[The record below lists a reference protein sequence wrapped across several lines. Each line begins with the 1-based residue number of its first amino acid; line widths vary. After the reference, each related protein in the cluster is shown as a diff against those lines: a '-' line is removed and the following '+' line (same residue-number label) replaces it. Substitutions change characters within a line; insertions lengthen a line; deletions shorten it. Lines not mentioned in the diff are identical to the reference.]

1 MPNIAVLIPCYNE
14 EHTIRKVIRDFRKE
28 LPNATIYVYDNNC
41 NDTTAQKAEDE
52 NAIVRYEKKQG
63 KGNVVRTMFRDIEA
77 DFYVMVDGDCTYPA
91 EKVHDLLKHVISGE
105 ADMTV
110 GARLDEFSDKS
121 FRPFHKIGN
130 EAIKWT
136 INFLFDCR
144 LRDILSGYRC
154 FNRKFVK
161 SIPVLSQGFEV
172 ETELTLQALD
182 KNMVI
187 KEVQIPYRERPEGS
201 YSKLSTFRDGIRII
215 KTILS
220 IFKDYM
226 PLKCFSFIGLMTFL
240 MGLGFGSIPIY
251 EFIRTAKVTHP
262 STAVLA
268 TGIVLISLL
277 SFITGLILESSKRR
291 HKELFQIIIDHKISH
306 VNELHM
312 DYTERLYH
320 QNLLDRT
327 G

>member
-1 MPNIAVLIPCYNE
+1 MPNIAILIPCYNE

-28 LPNATIYVYDNNC
+28 LPNATVYVYDNNC

-52 NAIVRYEKKQG
+52 NAVVRQERKQG

-91 EKVHDLLKHVISGE
+91 EKVHDILQPVMAGE

-121 FRPFHKIGN
+121 FRPLHKIGN
-130 EAIKWT
+130 EAIKWA

-161 SIPVLSQGFEV
+161 SIPILSHGFEV

-187 KEVQIPYRERPEGS
+187 KEVNIPYRERPEGS
-201 YSKLSTFRDGIRII
+201 YSKLSTFRDGLRII

-226 PLKCFSFIGLMTFL
+226 PLKCFSFVGLAAFLIGL
-240 MGLGFGSIPIY
+240 GLGSIPVY
-251 EFIRTAKVTHP
+251 EFILTGKVTHP

-268 TGIVLISLL
+268 TGFVLVSLL
-277 SFITGLILESSKRR
+277 SFIAGLILESSKRR
-291 HKELFQIIIDHKISH
+291 HKELFQIITDHKISYM
-306 VNELHM
+306 NELHI
-312 DYTERLYH
+312 DYPGRAYH
-320 QNLLDRT
+320 Q
-327 G
+327 